1 MGIFKQ
7 KKGRIS
13 MLTKKFKSNKFY
25 EVTRYFL
32 KYGHDYDEIDGNTT
46 VWDSLEK
53 AKSFIEKYRFNR
65 KFYSAT
71 VEEITVDREITVED
85 YKEHNYKCVSYQKVY
100 SEDYD
105 GNFEETPET
114 IYYLN
119 DEKRNNTEK
128 EDVYK
133 IFQVDEGTAWCI
145 EAKTLTEAKEIAKK
159 YKGNIVIK
167 KGLKIVAEFNNIDD
181 EKEYKIYFGNDRT
194 FGVQT
199 VGLQSALELGQSYAK
214 YHAGEKITVIDE
226 DKNIIQE
233 FFEEKKEPVKSN
245 IKAKTNLK
253 SRYLTK
259 KEWDNSHKYFTS
271 WANIGDVVDEET
283 VQHFRDCVS
292 PIAYDAMYLQCGEP
306 YKHGANPKTG
316 KWEPAFI
323 TFARELGSWVYK
335 GICFYREYE
344 DVG

>member
-1 MGIFKQ
+1 
-7 KKGRIS
+7 
-13 MLTKKFKSNKFY
+13 MLTKRFKSNKFY
-25 EVTRYFL
+25 KVDRSFF

-53 AKSFIEKYRFNR
+53 AKAFIEKYRFNR

-71 VEEITVDREITVED
+71 VEEIIVDRVISAED
-85 YKEHNYKCVSYQKVY
+85 YKKNNFEMVSYQEVY

-105 GNFEETPET
+105 GNYDETPGK

-119 DEKRNNTEK
+119 GEKISDIKK
-128 EDVYK
+128 EIIKEEVYK
-133 IFQVDEGTAWCI
+133 IFQVNEGTAWCI
-145 EAKTLTEAKEIAKK
+145 EANTLAEAKEIAEK
-159 YKGNIVIK
+159 YKGHIVIK

-199 VGLQSALELGQSYAK
+199 VGLQSALELGQAYAK
-214 YHAGEKITVIDE
+214 DHAGEKIVVIDE
-226 DKNIIQE
+226 DKNIVKE
-233 FFEEKKEPVKSN
+233 FFEEKKEPVKNS
-245 IKAKTNLK
+245 IRTATNFK
-253 SRYLTK
+253 PRYLSK
-259 KEWDNSHKYFTS
+259 KEYDDAYQSFS
-271 WANIGDVVDEET
+271 SLVRVGDMVDEQIVEE
-283 VQHFRDCVS
+283 FRDCIFPV
-292 PIAYDAMYLQCGEP
+292 AYDAMYLQCGEP